1 MSDADDLADAV
12 VSFVRC
18 FGLHRPERT
27 SCGFD
32 AGVADAHALSELDRG
47 PLRQMDLVDRL
58 GLAKSTV
65 SRVVAAMVKRGWVS
79 REATDSDGRG
89 VVLALT
95 ETGSDAAGRLRVA
108 RRHRMEMLLDQVPV
122 GRRRDVVDVL
132 HLLQSAAHASEET
145 EEHSPSLAT
154 STQIPDR

>member
-27 SCGFD
+27 PCGFD
-32 AGVADAHALSELDRG
+32 AGVADAHALSELERG

-65 SRVVAAMVKRGWVS
+65 SRVVAAMVERGWIS
-79 REATDSDGRG
+79 RAAADVDGRG
-89 VVLALT
+89 VVLVLT
-95 ETGSDAAGRLRVA
+95 EEGSDAAARLRTA
-108 RRHRMEMLLDQVPV
+108 RSKRMEALLDQVPP
-122 GRRRDVVDVL
+122 GRRGDVVDVL
-132 HLLQSAAHASEET
+132 RLLQEAAYVSDGA
-145 EEHSPSLAT
+145 A
-154 STQIPDR
+154 DRQPPVRSS

>member
-1 MSDADDLADAV
+1 MSDAEDLADAV

-18 FGLHRPERT
+18 FGLHRPVRT
-27 SCGFD
+27 PCGFD
-32 AGVADAHALSELDRG
+32 AGVADAHALSELERG

-65 SRVVAAMVKRGWVS
+65 SRVAAALVERGWVQ

-95 ETGSDAAGRLRVA
+95 DAGSDGAARLRTA
-108 RRHRMEMLLDQVPV
+108 RRQRMEALLDQVPAD
-122 GRRRDVVDVL
+122 RRGDVVEVL
-132 HLLQSAAHASEET
+132 RLLQEAAWASEGAAQPQQRQE
-145 EEHSPSLAT
+145 SMNSG
-154 STQIPDR
+154 S